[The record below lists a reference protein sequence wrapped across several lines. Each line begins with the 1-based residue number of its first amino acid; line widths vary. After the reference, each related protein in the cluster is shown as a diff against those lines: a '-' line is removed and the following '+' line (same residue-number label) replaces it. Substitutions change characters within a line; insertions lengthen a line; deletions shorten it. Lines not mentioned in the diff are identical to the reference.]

1 MFFNFPRF
9 KIEEAAF
16 YILKFRI
23 KLNLKNILIMKVT
36 IITVCYNR
44 KATIEK
50 AIKSVLNQN
59 YEDIEYIVIDG
70 NSTDGTKEI
79 IASYGDKISQFI
91 SEPDK
96 GMYDAINKGIKLATG
111 DVIGLMHSDDEFYD
125 NKAISRIAARF
136 SFYPNTD
143 GIYGNGI
150 YVSNDHEE
158 RLIRNRIGGVFTL
171 DRVKGGWLPLHP
183 TVYLKKSVIDK
194 YGLYSLDF
202 KIASDTEFLLRYL
215 YKYKIKMT
223 YINSYIVKMRM
234 GGMSTNT
241 KRAFEVLYEDYK
253 IYKYHGL
260 TAFQAVFLK
269 KTIALRQYLV
279 N

>member
-1 MFFNFPRF
+1 M
-9 KIEEAAF
+9 KI
-16 YILKFRI
+16 
-23 KLNLKNILIMKVT
+23 T

-50 AIKSVLNQN
+50 AIKSVLEQN
-59 YEDIEYIVIDG
+59 YDDIEYIVIDG
-70 NSTDGTKEI
+70 NSTDGTQDI
-79 IASYGDKISQFI
+79 IESYRDRISHYI

-125 NKAISRIAARF
+125 TKTISRIAARF
-136 SFYPNTD
+136 DFYTNTE
-143 GIYGNGI
+143 GVYGNGI
-150 YVSNDHEE
+150 YVSNDTEE
-158 RLIRNRIGGVFTL
+158 RLIRNRIGGIFNLKKVQE
-171 DRVKGGWLPLHP
+171 GWLPLHP
-183 TVYLKKSVIDK
+183 TVYLKKTIIDK

-215 YKYKIKMT
+215 YKYKIKMI

-269 KTIALRQYLV
+269 KTMALRQYLV
-279 N
+279 H